1 MSAMRPAFGA
11 AWNRFK
17 EVNVNVG
24 QVGKLLGGKVQ
35 HNIDAGIF
43 KNACPIRMSYV
54 LNYCGIPIPSN
65 SKYATVTGNDK
76 KRYMFRVKDMIAFL
90 PTVLGH
96 ADMSVASSTPAQFS
110 GKQGIIIFTGH
121 GWRDATGHVTLWNG
135 NICSDDCHF
144 LGSPGNGSFIP
155 TNATFWSLK

>member
-1 MSAMRPAFGA
+1 
-11 AWNRFK
+11 
-17 EVNVNVG
+17 
-24 QVGKLLGGKVQ
+24 
-35 HNIDAGIF
+35 
-43 KNACPIRMSYV
+43 MSYV

-96 ADMSVASSTPAQFS
+96 ADMSVASPTPAQFS

-121 GWRDATGHVTLWNG
+121 GWSDATGHVTLWNG

>member
-1 MSAMRPAFGA
+1 
-11 AWNRFK
+11 
-17 EVNVNVG
+17 
-24 QVGKLLGGKVQ
+24 
-35 HNIDAGIF
+35 
-43 KNACPIRMSYV
+43 
-54 LNYCGIPIPSN
+54 
-65 SKYATVTGNDK
+65 
-76 KRYMFRVKDMIAFL
+76 MIAFL

-96 ADMSVASSTPAQFS
+96 ADMSVASPTPAQFS